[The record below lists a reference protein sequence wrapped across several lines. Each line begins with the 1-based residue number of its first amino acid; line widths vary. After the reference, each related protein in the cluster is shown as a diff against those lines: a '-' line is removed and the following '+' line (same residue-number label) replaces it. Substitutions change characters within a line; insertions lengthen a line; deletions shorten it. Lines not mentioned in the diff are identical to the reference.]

1 MTLLGDLTPARARFG
16 AARLLRGDQF
26 TQGGAHG
33 SPATRNRA
41 GGTTTRLLA
50 VHRSRCGTAQA
61 ATAFT
66 DRARAAWRSCG
77 PQAPLARRNGTT
89 FTGRCAMRVSGRR
102 LSRLELGFIA
112 AALLLPVPLVALNG
126 YAAALPAAVER
137 GLGSLVTLD
146 ARDDRSGLKAS
157 GQASEDG
164 SNAQRSADGSLR
176 ITRAGTTSS
185 TDGKTKPG
193 ASSASEA
200 APARATRA
208 AARHPITTNPRTRPA
223 TPEARARPAKAAAPP
238 ATAKEGRLPLPATL
252 RACP

>member
-1 MTLLGDLTPARARFG
+1 MAVQQHAIAPGAR
-16 AARLLRGDQF
+16 
-26 TQGGAHG
+26 
-33 SPATRNRA
+33 RA
-41 GGTTTRLLA
+41 GFWPSIAVAAAQLRRQQLSQIGQGQPGDPAVVPRLP
-50 VHRSRCGTAQA
+50 SPDGTA
-61 ATAFT
+61 
-66 DRARAAWRSCG
+66 RRS
-77 PQAPLARRNGTT
+77 PE
-89 FTGRCAMRVSGRR
+89 RCAMRVSGRR

-137 GLGSLVTLD
+137 GLGSLVTLE

-164 SNAQRSADGSLR
+164 SNAQRSAARVAQDHSSWGDVLHRRQARS
-176 ITRAGTTSS
+176 RAR
-185 TDGKTKPG
+185 P
-193 ASSASEA
+193 ARARRH
-200 APARATRA
+200 PARATTA
-208 AARHPITTNPRTRPA
+208 AARHPTTNPRTRPA

>member
-1 MTLLGDLTPARARFG
+1 
-16 AARLLRGDQF
+16 
-26 TQGGAHG
+26 
-33 SPATRNRA
+33 
-41 GGTTTRLLA
+41 
-50 VHRSRCGTAQA
+50 
-61 ATAFT
+61 
-66 DRARAAWRSCG
+66 
-77 PQAPLARRNGTT
+77 
-89 FTGRCAMRVSGRR
+89 MRVSGRR

-137 GLGSLVTLD
+137 GLGSLVTLE

-193 ASSASEA
+193 ASSESEA
-200 APARATRA
+200 APGSSDDGRSAT
-208 AARHPITTNPRTRPA
+208 PNTTNPRTRPA